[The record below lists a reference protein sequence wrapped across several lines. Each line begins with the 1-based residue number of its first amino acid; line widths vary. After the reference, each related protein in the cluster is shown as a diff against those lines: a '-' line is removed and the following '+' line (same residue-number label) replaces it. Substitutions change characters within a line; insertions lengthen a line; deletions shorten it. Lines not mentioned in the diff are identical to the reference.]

1 MLPILPNTIQTIS
14 SMAYPNKVIRNIK
27 TGQDIRFIKTGRETN
42 GELLEMEASFA
53 PHSMEPAAHYH
64 PKQAED
70 FTVLQGAITVRLN
83 GKVSVLK
90 AGDSLHIPPN
100 AVHAMWNST
109 SQKAVVNW
117 KVKPALNTD
126 HLLETGVG
134 LANDTNTTEKGMPGV
149 LQMALLAQR
158 YSDVYRLA
166 KPSYAVQRIMF
177 GLLSPIARLA
187 GYRSEYKKYI
197 D

>member
-1 MLPILPNTIQTIS
+1 
-14 SMAYPNKVIRNIK
+14 MAYPNKVIRNTK
-27 TGQDIRFIKTGRETN
+27 TGQDIRFIKTGKETN

-53 PHSMEPAAHYH
+53 PNSVEPAAHYH
-64 PKQAED
+64 PRQAED
-70 FTVLQGAITVRLN
+70 FTVLAGAITVRLN
-83 GKVSVLK
+83 GKVSVLRT
-90 AGDSLHIPPN
+90 GDSLHIPAN
-100 AVHAMWNST
+100 AVHAMWNSA
-109 SQKAVVNW
+109 SHKAVVNW

-158 YSDVYRLA
+158 FSNVYRLA
-166 KPSYAVQRIMF
+166 RPPYVVQRIVF
-177 GLLSPIARLA
+177 ALLTPFAYLA
-187 GYRSEYKKYI
+187 GYRSQYKKYI

>member
-1 MLPILPNTIQTIS
+1 
-14 SMAYPNKVIRNIK
+14 MAYPNKVIRNTK
-27 TGQDIRFIKTGRETN
+27 TGQDIRFIKTGKETN

-53 PHSMEPAAHYH
+53 PHSVEPAAHYH
-64 PKQAED
+64 PHQAED
-70 FTVLQGAITVRLN
+70 FTVLEGALTVRLN

-90 AGDSLHIPPN
+90 PGDSLHIPAN
-100 AVHAMWNST
+100 AVHAMWNSAN
-109 SQKAVVNW
+109 QKAIVNW

-158 YSDVYRLA
+158 FSNVYRLA
-166 KPSYAVQRIMF
+166 KPPYAVQRILF
-177 GLLSPIARLA
+177 GLLTPIAYLA
-187 GYRSEYKKYI
+187 GYKSEYKKYI